1 MQIERRLFPR
11 IKYPDDR
18 KPELA
23 IKLKEGEVKKYEV
36 VDISERGIGLIG
48 ENLIE
53 LQART
58 KIEAKIIFSDGNE
71 LYVEGSL
78 LRVGQNRASIY
89 LSIEIPASRIKK
101 ERELLS
107 EPVEER
113 MKGEVIS
120 GKIDPNQTV
129 ISKHLNEAVQDLSS
143 YFKGFCEQI
152 NWWLLLRD
160 RLEKEQESGVD
171 LLKPPICIELQEF
184 TSQLLSAYK
193 KINGQIYIINNN
205 GLNSR
210 PRKKLSYVR
219 GKKEVKKWQDY
230 LKEARNKY
238 VAHRLTNGQGEPH
251 ALKEVSDAADLLEW
265 DKLKE
270 AFAALTELYRK
281 FEKWHQDPQNK
292 AYLALS
298 DSST

>member
-11 IKYPDDR
+11 IKYPDNSR
-18 KPELA
+18 PELS
-23 IKLKEGEVKKYEV
+23 IRLKEGEVKRYEV

-48 ENLIE
+48 ENLIG

-71 LYVEGSL
+71 LYIEGSL
-78 LRVGQNRASIY
+78 MRVGQNEASIH
-89 LSIEIPASRIKK
+89 LSEEIPASRIKK

-113 MKGEVIS
+113 IEGEIVS
-120 GKIDPNQTV
+120 GKIDPSQTV
-129 ISKHLNEAVQDLSS
+129 ISKHLNEAVQDLFF
-143 YFKGFCEQI
+143 YFKRFSEEI

-171 LLKPPICIELQEF
+171 LLKTPICIELHEF
-184 TSQLLSAYK
+184 TSRLLSAYK
-193 KINGQIYIINNN
+193 KINGQIYIINKN

-210 PRKKLSYVR
+210 HRKKLSYLR
-219 GKKEVKKWQDY
+219 GNKEVKKWQDY
-230 LKEARNKY
+230 LQEARNKY
-238 VAHRLTNGQGEPH
+238 VAHRLTNRQEEPH
-251 ALKEVSDAADLLEW
+251 TLKEVSDAVDLLEW

-270 AFAALTELYRK
+270 AFTALSELHRK
-281 FEKWHQDPQNK
+281 FEKWSQDPQNK
-292 AYLALS
+292 AYLAPS